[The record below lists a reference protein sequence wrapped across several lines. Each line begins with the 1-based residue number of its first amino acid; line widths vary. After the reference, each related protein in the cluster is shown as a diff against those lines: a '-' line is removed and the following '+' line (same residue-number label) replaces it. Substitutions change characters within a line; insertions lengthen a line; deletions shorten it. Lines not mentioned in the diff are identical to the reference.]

1 MRLNRRGSGTGLL
14 GSRIAPAGLLLV
26 TVALLLLS
34 SHPRTPANGLA
45 VDRPATIQ
53 PAVAAKSK
61 LNYGHLPLMFEP
73 NQGQTDS
80 KVRFIARGGGYGLFL
95 TEQEAVLSLQA
106 PVAGKS
112 EARQSSV
119 VRMTLAGANEHPAVR
134 GAEELPGKSNYF
146 IGNDPAGWRQNVPQ
160 YARVEYAQVYPGVDL
175 VYYGSQGHLEYD
187 FQVAPGTDPK
197 SIQLSFHGSQA
208 LKLDAG
214 DLVLETAAGDI
225 RLEAPRVYQQDGNA
239 RKPVAGHFAMLS
251 DNRVGFDIGAYDRN
265 KTLVIDPVLSYS
277 TYLGGSGDEL
287 HPAIA
292 VDSALD
298 LYVTGATSSTD
309 FPVTDG
315 STFKSG
321 ATTNVFVAKYDPTG
335 ATLLFASYIGGTGAD
350 SPVGIAVDAATN
362 IYVAGTTTSINFPTS
377 TSAFQPTP
385 NAPGNPHAF
394 VTQLISTT
402 NASTYSLGYS
412 TYLSGGKTDTATGMT
427 LDNKGFVYVIGITD
441 STDFP
446 LAPVA
451 GTFQSTLQ
459 GTNAFFISKVAP
471 TSTGANSLN
480 FSTYFGGG
488 FPTTGTVSGG
498 AIAVDNNANVSN
510 IYFTGATNYIY
521 TGQNSQTDFPIR
533 NAYQSCLGLA
543 PSATQPQTCDTTVTL
558 PDAFI
563 AKLDPGTTTG
573 AQLLYC
579 TYLGG
584 SGTDVG
590 LGIALDASGNAYIT
604 GSTNSPTFPVST
616 GAGKTLIGPQ
626 QTPASAGTHAFVA
639 KINNPA
645 TGTGSNGST
654 NVQFTYFTY
663 LSGSGTDVGNAIA
676 VDNVQGADVIG
687 TTQSASSFP
696 VTPNAFQSTLKGTQD
711 AFVAR
716 LDTLGTTTGASQYV
730 SFLGGGATETGT
742 GVVLDSDSNVYLTG
756 ETTSTDF
763 PTKNP
768 KQPNKAGG
776 AGVSDAFVTKV
787 GPSLDFDVQGH
798 PPGSNSVNAG
808 NQIAFNYVITNNG
821 DTTSNV
827 AFADNLSGGNGSA
840 PVTFVSASVSGG
852 SCASTPTDN
861 KVLCNLGTIKGGA
874 TSTVTINLTP
884 TGGGTVGNSGTL
896 IVGAFSKTAVA
907 QAVPVN
913 TFRLEALKSSN
924 TVVAGNPASY
934 TIKLTPQTNFTASV
948 SLACG
953 SGLPPGTSGTQCVFS
968 TTPVTLQ
975 GSSPSTV
982 TLVINTTAR
991 VTTTASTS
999 HGNGLFYASWLPI
1012 TGIALLG
1019 MGVGTRLRRGRRV
1032 LGGVLFVV
1040 VGTLILLQPAC
1051 GGHSSSTTTTGTPA
1065 GTYTVN
1071 VTASSGSFSQTT
1083 PITLVVQ

>member
-1 MRLNRRGSGTGLL
+1 MPEELVRLNRRGSGTGLL

-26 TVALLLLS
+26 TAGAALLSLN
-34 SHPRTPANGLA
+34 SHPRTPANGLTM
-45 VDRPATIQ
+45 DRPATTQ
-53 PAVAAKSK
+53 SALAAKSK

-73 NQGQTDS
+73 NQGQTDP

-95 TEQEAVLSLQA
+95 TEQEAVLSLQG
-106 PVAGKS
+106 PMVGTP
-112 EARQSSV
+112 EARPTSV
-119 VRMTLAGANEHPAVR
+119 VRMTLAGANEHPAVN
-134 GAEELPGKSNYF
+134 GTEKLPGKSNYF
-146 IGNDPAGWRQNVPQ
+146 IGNDPARWRQNVPQ

-197 SIQLSFHGSQA
+197 TIQLSFKGSRA

-214 DLVLETAAGDI
+214 DLVLQTAAGDV
-225 RLEAPRVYQQDGNA
+225 RLEAPRVYQQDGDT
-239 RKPVAGHFAMLS
+239 RKPVAGHFALLS
-251 DNRVGFDIGAYDRN
+251 ENRVGFDIGAYDRS

-277 TYLGGSGDEL
+277 TYLGGSGSEL
-287 HPAIA
+287 HPTIA

-298 LYVTGATSSTD
+298 MYVTGATSSTD

-315 STFKSG
+315 STFKAG
-321 ATTNVFVAKYDPTG
+321 ATTNVFVAKYDPPG
-335 ATLLFASYIGGTGAD
+335 ANLLFASYIGGTGAD

-362 IYVAGTTTSINFPTS
+362 IYVAGTTTSTNFPTS
-377 TSAFQPTP
+377 TSAFQTMPTS
-385 NAPGNPHAF
+385 PGNPHAF

-459 GTNAFFISKVAP
+459 GANALFISKVAP

-488 FPTTGTVSGG
+488 FPTTGTVTGG

-533 NAYQSCLGLA
+533 NAYQPCLGLA
-543 PSATQPQTCDTTVTL
+543 PSGTQPQTCDTTITL
-558 PDAFI
+558 TDAFI
-563 AKLDPGTTTG
+563 AKLNPGTTTG

-590 LGIALDASGNAYIT
+590 LGIGLDASGNAYIT
-604 GSTNSPTFPVST
+604 GSTNSPTFPVASST
-616 GAGKTLIGPQ
+616 IKGPEQ
-626 QTPASAGTHAFVA
+626 NPGGGTDAFVA

-654 NVQFTYFTY
+654 NVQFTYFSY
-663 LSGSGTDVGNAIA
+663 LGGSANDVGNAIA
-676 VDNVQGADVIG
+676 VDNVQGAEVVG
-687 TTQSASSFP
+687 TTASANFP
-696 VTPNAFQSTLKGTQD
+696 VTPNALQSTLKGTQD

-742 GVVLDSDSNVYLTG
+742 GVALDSDSNVYLTG

-768 KQPNKAGG
+768 KQAAKSGG
-776 AGVSDAFVTKV
+776 AGIPDAFVTKL
-787 GPSLDFDVQGH
+787 GPSLAFTVEGH

-808 NQIAFNYVITNNG
+808 NQIAFNYTITNNG
-821 DTTSNV
+821 DTTANV
-827 AFADNLSGGNGSA
+827 AFIDNLSGGNGSA

-861 KVLCNLGTIKGGA
+861 KVLCSLGTIKGGG

-896 IVGAFSKTAVA
+896 TVGAFSQTAVA
-907 QAVPVN
+907 QAVVVN
-913 TFRLEALKSSN
+913 TFKLEALKANN

-934 TIKLTPQTNFTASV
+934 PIKLTPLTNFTASI
-948 SLACG
+948 SITCSA
-953 SGLPPGTSGTQCVFS
+953 GLPTPS
-968 TTPVTLQ
+968 TCTPSTNPVTLQ
-975 GSSPSTV
+975 GASPSTV
-982 TLVINTTAR
+982 TLVISTTPR

-999 HGNGLFYASWLPI
+999 PRTGLFYASWLPI
-1012 TGIALLG
+1012 TGIAFLG
-1019 MGVGTRLRRGRRV
+1019 MGVGSRLRRGRRV
-1032 LGGVLFVV
+1032 LGGLLFVV

-1051 GGHSSSTTTTGTPA
+1051 GGHSSSSTTTGTPA

>member
-14 GSRIAPAGLLLV
+14 GSRIAPAGLLLLIAGA
-26 TVALLLLS
+26 ALLSLS

-45 VDRPATIQ
+45 FDHLATTQ
-53 PAVAAKSK
+53 PALATRNK

-73 NQGQTDS
+73 NQGQTDP

-95 TEQEAVLSLQA
+95 TEQEAVLSLQGPA
-106 PVAGKS
+106 AGKA
-112 EARQSSV
+112 EARQTSV
-119 VRMTLAGANEHPAVR
+119 VRMALAGANEHPAVH
-134 GAEELPGKSNYF
+134 GTAMLPGKSNYF
-146 IGNDPAGWRQNVPQ
+146 IGNDPSRWRRDIPQ
-160 YARVEYAQVYPGVDL
+160 YARVEYGQIYPGVDL

-187 FQVAPGTDPK
+187 FHLAPGTDPK
-197 SIQLSFHGSQA
+197 SIQVSFEGSRA
-208 LKLDAG
+208 LRLDAG
-214 DLVLETAAGDI
+214 DLVLETAAGDV
-225 RLEAPRVYQQDGNA
+225 RLEAPRVYQQDGNV
-239 RKPVAGHFAMLS
+239 RTPVAGQFTLLAA
-251 DNRVGFDIGAYDRN
+251 NRVGFDIGPYDRSRP
-265 KTLVIDPVLSYS
+265 LVIDPVLTYS
-277 TYLGGSGDEL
+277 TYLGGSGEEL

-298 LYVTGATSSTD
+298 MYVTGATSSTD

-315 STFKSG
+315 STFKAG

-335 ATLLFASYIGGTGAD
+335 ANLLLATYLGGTGAD

-362 IYVAGTTTSINFPTS
+362 IYVAGTTTSTNFPTS
-377 TSAFQPTP
+377 TSAFQAMP

-394 VTQLISTT
+394 VTQLVSTT
-402 NASTYSLGYS
+402 ASSYSLGYS
-412 TYLSGGKTDTATGMT
+412 TYLSGGNTDTATGMT
-427 LDNKGFVYVIGITD
+427 LDNKGNVYVIGITD

-459 GTNAFFISKVAP
+459 GANAFFISKVAP
-471 TSTGANSLN
+471 TSTGANSLS

-488 FPTTGTVSGG
+488 FPTTGTVTGG

-510 IYFTGATNYIY
+510 IYFTGGTNYLY

-533 NAYQSCLGLA
+533 NAYQPCLDTA
-543 PSATQPQTCDTTVTL
+543 PTPGTQQTCPTNVTL
-558 PDAFI
+558 PDTFI
-563 AKLDPGTTTG
+563 AKLNPGTTTG

-590 LGIALDASGNAYIT
+590 LGIGLDASGNAYIT
-604 GSTNSPTFPVST
+604 GSTDSPTFPVAT
-616 GAGKTLIGPQ
+616 GTNGKTILGPQ
-626 QTPASAGTHAFVA
+626 QTPASGGTHAFVG

-676 VDNVQGADVIG
+676 VDNVQGAEVVG
-687 TTQSASSFP
+687 TTQSASGFP
-696 VTPNAFQSTLKGTQD
+696 VSNALQATLKGPQD

-730 SFLGGGATETGT
+730 SYLGGSATETGT
-742 GVVLDSDSNVYLTG
+742 GVVLDSDSNVYVTG
-756 ETTSTDF
+756 ETTSPTDF

-768 KQPNKAGG
+768 KQAAKAGG
-776 AGVSDAFVTKV
+776 AGVPDAFVTKL
-787 GPSLDFDVQGH
+787 GPSLNFDVQGH
-798 PPGSNSVNAG
+798 APGSNSVNAG
-808 NQIAFNYVITNNG
+808 NQIAFNYTITNNG
-821 DTTSNV
+821 DTTANV
-827 AFADNLSGGNGSA
+827 AFTDNLSGGNGSA

-861 KVLCNLGTIKGGA
+861 KVLCNLGTIKGGG

-896 IVGAFSKTAVA
+896 TVGSYSTTAVPT
-907 QAVPVN
+907 AVTVN
-913 TFRLEALKSSN
+913 TFKVEALKASN

-934 TIKLTPQTNFTASV
+934 PIKLTPLTNFTASISV
-948 SLACG
+948 SCNA
-953 SGLPPGTSGTQCVFS
+953 GLPTPS
-968 TTPVTLQ
+968 TCTPSTNPVTLQ

-982 TLVINTTAR
+982 TLVISTTPR
-991 VTTTASTS
+991 VTTTASTAP
-999 HGNGLFYASWLPI
+999 GGGLFYASWLPI
-1012 TGIALLG
+1012 TGIAFLG
-1019 MGVGTRLRRGRRV
+1019 LGVGSRFGRGRRV
-1032 LGGVLFVV
+1032 LGGLLFVTLA
-1040 VGTLILLQPAC
+1040 TLILLQPAC
-1051 GGHSSSTTTTGTPA
+1051 GGHSSSTTTSGTPA